1 MKDRDK
7 GEALIGLEVRAGDTD
22 ATSVNWSDAGQLRG
36 ALGDHQIHHV
46 WRDDRWDMELCTT
59 AFGTE
64 AAPIIMGSGCVI
76 SEGPDRLLWKGNS
89 SGHFSVTS
97 TWREARVPSQLMA
110 AATQIWG
117 DGTPSKCS
125 ILFWRM
131 IQDKLPTDEAMKAIG
146 FSLASKCTCCGEPQ
160 EETTPHIFS
169 NDEIAK
175 EVWVHFEE
183 KVGVLSDGDSLMSRA
198 SLNIDRE
205 N

>member
-1 MKDRDK
+1 
-7 GEALIGLEVRAGDTD
+7 
-22 ATSVNWSDAGQLRG
+22 
-36 ALGDHQIHHV
+36 
-46 WRDDRWDMELCTT
+46 MELCTT
-59 AFGTE
+59 AFRTE
-64 AAPIIMGSGCVI
+64 ESCIIIGSSCVI
-76 SEGPDRLLWKGNS
+76 SESPDRPDRPDRLLWKGNS
-89 SGHFSVTS
+89 SGCFSVTS

-117 DGTPSKCS
+117 DGIPSKWS

-146 FSLASKCTCCGEPQ
+146 FSFASKCTCCGEPE
-160 EETTPHIFS
+160 EETTTHIFS
-169 NDEIAK
+169 NDEIAR